1 MATSTIDLSLAD
13 IYDLAKTTLLKYGAN
28 EENSDAI
35 ANTVTTAERDG
46 SISHGLFRIPGYI
59 TGLKSQK
66 VDGRAKPEIEQVTPI
81 IFRCDAKNGYAPIA
95 HQYSLPPLIDAA
107 KKFGLAAVAIQHSH
121 HFAALW
127 PEVEQIA
134 EAGLV
139 GLTTVSYLPWVAP
152 AGGTTPIFGTNPM
165 GFAWP
170 RKGKNPIVIDMATAS
185 MAMGE
190 VMIAARDGHEVPLG
204 TGLSASGEL
213 TTDAAEIVKGV
224 LLPFGGHK
232 GSAIALMVELLSGP
246 MVGETFSYETQQN
259 DNADEG
265 PARGGQF
272 ILAMSPDIMSG
283 NKSGENSND
292 QTDRFFEKYETIE
305 GARLPGA
312 RRHKNR
318 QNKGPRGV
326 NAELVATI
334 RQLRDNC

>member
-1 MATSTIDLSLAD
+1 MAIPTTDLGLAE
-13 IYDLAKTTLLKYGAN
+13 IYDLAKTALLKHGAN
-28 EENSDAI
+28 EETADAI
-35 ANTVTTAERDG
+35 ANTVTIAERDG

-59 TGLKSQK
+59 TGLKSKK
-66 VDGRAKPEIEQVTPI
+66 VDGTAKPEIEEVTPI
-81 IFRCDAKNGYAPIA
+81 IFRCDAKSGYAPVA
-95 HQYSLPPLIDAA
+95 HQYCLPPLIDAA

-127 PEVEQIA
+127 PEVEKIA

-170 RKGKNPIVIDMATAS
+170 RADKNPIVIDMATAS

-213 TTDAAEIVKGV
+213 TTDAAEIAKGV

-246 MVGETFSYETQQN
+246 MVGETFSYETQEN

-272 ILAMSPDIMSG
+272 ILAMSPDILSG
-283 NKSGENSND
+283 KNSAN
-292 QTDRFFEKYETIE
+292 QTDRFFEKYDGIE
-305 GARLPGA
+305 GTRLPGA

-318 QNKGPRGV
+318 ENTGPRSV
-326 NAELVATI
+326 NAELIETI
-334 RQLRDNC
+334 KQLRDA

>member
-1 MATSTIDLSLAD
+1 MTNPTIELSLAE
-13 IYDLAKTTLLKYGAN
+13 IFDLAKATLLKHGAN
-28 EENSDAI
+28 EENADAI

-46 SISHGLFRIPGYI
+46 SLSHGLFRIPGYI
-59 TGLKSQK
+59 TGLKSKK
-66 VDGRAKPEIEQVTPI
+66 VDGTAKPEIEEVTPI
-81 IFRCDAKNGYAPIA
+81 VFRCDAKSGYAPLA
-95 HQYSLPPLIDAA
+95 HQHSLPRLIAAA
-107 KKFGLAAVAIQHSH
+107 KKFGLAAISIQRSH

-127 PEVEQIA
+127 PEVEKIA

-152 AGGTTPIFGTNPM
+152 AGGKTPIFGTNPM

-170 RKGKNPIVIDMATAS
+170 RAGKNPIVIDMATSS

-213 TTDAAEIVKGV
+213 TTDAAEIAKGV

-246 MVGETFSYETQQN
+246 MVGETFSYETQEN
-259 DNADEG
+259 DNPDEG

-272 ILAMSPDIMSG
+272 ILAMSPKILSG
-283 NKSGENSND
+283 KDYNS
-292 QTDRFFEKYETIE
+292 QTERFFEKYETID

-318 QNKGPRGV
+318 QNTGPRVV
-326 NAELVATI
+326 NAELVKTI
-334 RQLRDNC
+334 TQLRDNT

>member
-1 MATSTIDLSLAD
+1 MANSTIDLSLAE
-13 IYDLAKTTLLKYGAN
+13 IFELSKAVLLKHGAN
-28 EENSDAI
+28 EENADAI

-46 SISHGLFRIPGYI
+46 SLSHGLFRIPGYV
-59 TGLKSQK
+59 TGLKSKK
-66 VDGRAKPEIEQVTPI
+66 VDGTAQPEIEEVTPI
-81 IFRCDAKNGYAPIA
+81 VFRCDAKGGYAPIA
-95 HQYSLPPLIDAA
+95 HQYSLPPLIAAA
-107 KKFGLAAVAIQHSH
+107 KKFGLAAVSIQRSH

-127 PEVEQIA
+127 PEVEKIA

-152 AGGTTPIFGTNPM
+152 AGGKTPIFGTNPM

-170 RKGKNPIVIDMATAS
+170 RAGNNSVVIDMATSS

-204 TGLSASGEL
+204 TGLSPSGEL
-213 TTDAAEIVKGV
+213 TTDAAEIAKGV

-246 MVGETFSYETQQN
+246 MVGETFSYETQEN
-259 DNADEG
+259 DNADDG

-272 ILAMSPDIMSG
+272 ILAMSPDILSG
-283 NKSGENSND
+283 KGSGKDYNS
-292 QTDRFFEKYETIE
+292 QTERFFEKYEAID

-318 QNKGPRGV
+318 QNMGPRAV
-326 NAELVATI
+326 NAELIKTI
-334 RQLRDNC
+334 TQLK